1 MSGENAG
8 TGVETGQL
16 IQADRASVSAR
27 GTDKIVSCDGRG
39 LKGAFW
45 AASQWLKRH
54 IAVVN
59 ALNVFPVPDGDTGT
73 NMSLTMAAAMA
84 EVERTSDTSI
94 STVARAVA
102 QGALMGARGNSG
114 VILSQILRGFAH
126 GLDGKETL
134 SAQDVTAAI
143 QEAYATALR
152 GVIRPVDGTILTVMR
167 DVALAAREA
176 ATRSDDLLA
185 IFSALVETAKESTA
199 HTPEL
204 LAVLKEAGVVDAG
217 AQGLVYLL
225 EGVVR
230 YMQGESVELDA
241 EVTQSVELK
250 SDLAPGQAGYGY
262 DVQFLI
268 RGEHLNVEEI
278 RQAIDAM
285 GESALVVGDS
295 HMLKVH
301 VHVHDPSLPISY
313 GHRQGSLSDITI
325 ENMQEQYQRFVLDP
339 LKTAGAGSSEDVTDV
354 AIVSVAPGEG
364 LSRIFRSMHPATVIV
379 HGGQTMNPSIQE
391 LLTAI
396 NGATKD
402 KVLVLPNNGNVIPAA
417 QQACALSTKDA
428 YVVPTRSIPQ
438 GIGAL
443 MAFNYQAGLQEN
455 IQHMQESMG
464 AIRTIEMTRAVRS
477 TQVNSLQVAEG
488 NVIGLL
494 DDKLVSAGSD
504 YTQVALE
511 VLAKA
516 MTPQHEIVTIYYG
529 QDATR
534 QEAEALA
541 DQIRSSYPQLET
553 EIQYGGQPHYRYI
566 LSLE

>member
-1 MSGENAG
+1 M
-8 TGVETGQL
+8 ETKHL
-16 IQADRASVSAR
+16 TTTDKTKVPSRA
-27 GTDKIVSCDGRG
+27 TDKIISCDGRG
-39 LKGAFW
+39 LKRAFW
-45 AASQWLKRH
+45 AASQWLKQH
-54 IAVVN
+54 TAVVN

-73 NMSLTMAAAMA
+73 NMALTMAAAMA
-84 EVERTSDTSI
+84 EAERTGESSA
-94 STVARAVA
+94 SAVARALA

-126 GLDGKETL
+126 GLDGTESL
-134 SAQDVTAAI
+134 SAQDLANAV

-167 DVALAAREA
+167 DVARAAREA
-176 ATRSDDLLA
+176 VIHTDDLAAMLSLLA
-185 IFSALVETAKESTA
+185 ETARDSTA
-199 HTPEL
+199 RTPEL
-204 LAVLKEAGVVDAG
+204 LAVLREAVVVVDG
-217 AQGLVYLL
+217 SQGLVYLI

-230 YMQGESVELDA
+230 LVRGESVELDA
-241 EVTQSVELK
+241 EVAQSVKLK
-250 SDLAPGQAGYGY
+250 SDLAPGQTGYGY

-268 RGEHLNVEEI
+268 RGENLNIEEI
-278 RQAIDAM
+278 RQTIDAM

-295 HMLKVH
+295 HVLKVH

-339 LKTAGAGSSEDVTDV
+339 LKTVGAGTSEDITDV

-364 LSRIFRSMHPATVIV
+364 LARIFRSLHPATVIV
-379 HGGQTMNPSIQE
+379 PGGQTMNPSIQE

-396 NGATKD
+396 NSATKE

-417 QQACALSTKDA
+417 QQACALSSKDA
-428 YVVPTRSIPQ
+428 RMIPTRSIPQ

-443 MAFNYQAGLQEN
+443 MAFNYQADLQEN
-455 IQHMQESMG
+455 MLHMQENIS

-477 TQVNSLQVAEG
+477 TQVNGLLVTEG

-494 DDKLVSAGSD
+494 DDELVSTGTD
-504 YTQVALE
+504 YAAVALE
-511 VLAKA
+511 VLEKA
-516 MTPQHEIVTIYYG
+516 IAPQHEVVTVYYG
-529 QDATR
+529 QDATHH
-534 QEAEALA
+534 EAEAMA
-541 DQIRSSYPQLET
+541 DQIKASCPKLEV